1 MFRQSARKLTKT
13 KITAVS
19 NTHALIVMV
28 SLAFNAV
35 TNMEPRP
42 GMENTLSTIELPA
55 IINPKLC
62 ASMVINGGNAK
73 RLTIFAI
80 FHSDTPR
87 ALAYNTKSLLYP
99 SKREE
104 RNTRMVPAD
113 VGIANARAGRTKSFR
128 LSAPIM
134 LKIGRY
140 TAKASKSMKPIQ

>member
-87 ALAYNTKSLLYP
+87 ALAYNTKSLLYSISTGKNEIPEWFLP
-99 SKREE
+99 S
-104 RNTRMVPAD
+104 
-113 VGIANARAGRTKSFR
+113 VGIAKAE
-128 LSAPIM
+128 PED
-134 LKIGRY
+134 KIFQ
-140 TAKASKSMKPIQ
+140 TVCPHQC

>member
-1 MFRQSARKLTKT
+1 MCSGSLQGKLTKT

-73 RLTIFAI
+73 RLYHICNFP
-80 FHSDTPR
+80 F
-87 ALAYNTKSLLYP
+87 
-99 SKREE
+99 
-104 RNTRMVPAD
+104 
-113 VGIANARAGRTKSFR
+113 
-128 LSAPIM
+128 
-134 LKIGRY
+134 
-140 TAKASKSMKPIQ
+140 

>member
-73 RLTIFAI
+73 RLTMFAI
-80 FHSDTPR
+80 FHSDTHR
-87 ALAYNTKSLLYP
+87 ALAYNTK
-99 SKREE
+99 
-104 RNTRMVPAD
+104 
-113 VGIANARAGRTKSFR
+113 
-128 LSAPIM
+128 
-134 LKIGRY
+134 
-140 TAKASKSMKPIQ
+140 

>member
-1 MFRQSARKLTKT
+1 
-13 KITAVS
+13 
-19 NTHALIVMV
+19 MV

-104 RNTRMVPAD
+104 RNTRMVPAENKIFQT
-113 VGIANARAGRTKSFR
+113 VCPHNAENREIHGKS
-128 LSAPIM
+128 
-134 LKIGRY
+134 K
-140 TAKASKSMKPIQ
+140 